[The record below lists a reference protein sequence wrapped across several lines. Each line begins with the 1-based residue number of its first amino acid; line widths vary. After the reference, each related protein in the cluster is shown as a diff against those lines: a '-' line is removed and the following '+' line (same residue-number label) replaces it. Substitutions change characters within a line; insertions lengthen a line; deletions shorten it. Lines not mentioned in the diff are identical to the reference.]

1 MKIQPSLKLF
11 FIVVMLVFGL
21 AIAMAFSA
29 ITLNYFNEGM
39 DRGVGISMREAA
51 EVKGVEDGKPVIVI
65 GYHVASKWDDLPQ
78 KIREAFNNT
87 PPDKAFSLQKVV
99 NDSSLFGPP
108 KDVYLQLKVRN
119 KSQKIRYIAKYINKA
134 DMPRKA
140 DVHFVIPHIVWIAIF
155 AIFLIGFVLL
165 VVAFIIRKVTKPVE
179 SLKNWAKYLDEDK
192 LTQPIPDFQYSEL
205 NTLAQ
210 IINASLSSVQKS
222 LAREMQFL
230 SYASHELRTPI
241 TVVRANTELLIKL
254 YEKEGG
260 TKKQSA
266 VLERID
272 RAGKSMINLT
282 ETLLWL
288 SRDDSNLPS
297 SEKIDLAP
305 LIKQLVIDLNYLL
318 KNKAVNLQVTTEP
331 YIVNAAEVPCRIVL
345 VNLIR
350 NAFQHT
356 LEGNVSIAQVKG
368 KVSIINSSKDKVV
381 DSSDLGFGLG
391 LQLTKKLAARYG
403 WQYNE
408 NIETTRYQVDIS
420 F

>member
-11 FIVVMLVFGL
+11 FIVVMLMFGL
-21 AIAMAFSA
+21 AIATAFSA
-29 ITLNYFNEGM
+29 LTLNYFSEGM
-39 DRGVGISMREAA
+39 DRGIGLSMREVA
-51 EVKGVEDGKPVIVI
+51 EVEGVKDGKPALIL
-65 GYHVASKWDDLPQ
+65 GYHVASRWDDLPQ
-78 KIREAFNNT
+78 KIREAFANT
-87 PPDKAFSLQKVV
+87 PPTKNFSLQKKVK
-99 NDSSLFGPP
+99 DSHLFGPP
-108 KDVYLQLKVRN
+108 DDVYLQVKVLN
-119 KSQKIRYIAKYINKA
+119 KAQQIRYIAKYINKA

-140 DVHFVIPHIVWIAIF
+140 DVHFVIPHIVWTAIF
-155 AIFLIGFVLL
+155 AVFLIGFVLL

-179 SLKNWAKYLDEDK
+179 SLKNWAKSLDKDK
-192 LTQPIPDFQYSEL
+192 LAQPIPDFQYSEL
-205 NTLAQ
+205 NTLAE

-288 SRDDSNLPS
+288 SRDDSNLPD

-305 LIKQLVIDLNYLL
+305 LIKQLVIELNYLL

-331 YIVNAAEVPCRIVL
+331 YIVNAAEIPCRIVL

-356 LEGNVSIAQVKG
+356 LEGNVSISQVKG
-368 KVSIINSSKDKVV
+368 TVSIINSSKDKVV

-391 LQLTKKLAARYG
+391 LQLTKKLADRYG
-403 WQYNE
+403 WQYSE